1 MHVYTDAQGKAW
13 EVRLNVTLLRRV
25 RDVLGIDLNALVA
38 DGLAGLGKFLRDP
51 MRVVEVLFV
60 LCEEQ
65 AQRDG
70 VSPEDFGTALY
81 GDSIVDATDAL
92 LEELI
97 DFFPNP
103 RTRKLLRE
111 LIAKSREV
119 RDLVTDDLSRQILA
133 LDSADVAKS
142 LSVA

>member
-25 RDVLGIDLNALVA
+25 RDVLGLDLNALVA
-38 DGLAGLGKFLRDP
+38 DGLADLGKFLRDP

-70 VSPEDFGTALY
+70 VTPEQFGTALY
-81 GDSIVDATDAL
+81 GDCIVDATDAL

-119 RDLVTDDLSRQILA
+119 RDLVTEDLSRQILA

-142 LSVA
+142 LSAA